1 MSNIDQR
8 GFNNQRS
15 GFVSAREAAGE
26 LGVKV
31 RTLYSY
37 ASRGLV
43 QSVPTPEGR
52 AHLYA
57 TADLARLKARHDARA
72 GHGAVAAGAL
82 RWGEPVLESAIT
94 EIRADDPAYR
104 GVALSSLLRRGAS
117 FEAVAELLWTG
128 ALPSE
133 PVSWPRRRA
142 AHLPSSLVPHGTP
155 PAAALRAVVP
165 ALALADATRFDA
177 PPAREH
183 ARARTMI
190 RALGAAL
197 SLGLDRRRFRAAFGE
212 STIAGVVATA
222 LGAPRRVAARRAID
236 RALIVCADHELNVS
250 AFAARVV
257 ASAGADL
264 YACVAAALD
273 AFSGPRHGGASARV
287 AALLSEVGSP
297 RRARSVIAA
306 RARRGDA
313 LPGFGHPLYPNG
325 DPRVPPLLAEA
336 RELDKRRRRTA
347 TLFAVIDA
355 MRAADREPP
364 NLDVALLALCLAL
377 EVPPGSA
384 AVIFAVGRSA
394 GWIAHAL
401 EQREAGYLLRP
412 RARYVGPSS
421 AS

>member
-1 MSNIDQR
+1 MPNVDQR
-8 GFNNQRS
+8 RFDNQRS
-15 GFVSAREAAGE
+15 GFVTAREAAVE

-31 RTLYSY
+31 RSLYSY

-43 QSVPTPEGR
+43 QSVPGPGGR
-52 AHLYA
+52 AHLYSA
-57 TADLARLKARHDARA
+57 ADLARLKARHDARA

-94 EIRADDPAYR
+94 EIRGDPAYR
-104 GVALSSLLRRGAS
+104 GVALSALLRRGAS
-117 FEAVAELLWTG
+117 FEDVAELLWTG
-128 ALPSE
+128 ALPNE
-133 PVSWPRRRA
+133 PVHWPRHTPPR
-142 AHLPSSLVPHGTP
+142 LPASLVPQGTP
-155 PAAALRAVVP
+155 PTAALTAVVP
-165 ALALADATRFDA
+165 ALALRDAARFDA
-177 PPAREH
+177 PAASEH
-183 ARARTMI
+183 ARARAMI

-197 SLGLDRRRFRAAFGE
+197 CLGLDRRRFRAAFEE
-212 STIAGVVATA
+212 STMASVVATA
-222 LGAPRRVAARRAID
+222 LGAPRRAAARRAID
-236 RALIVCADHELNVS
+236 RALVVCADHELNVS

-306 RARRGDA
+306 RTRRGDA
-313 LPGFGHPLYPNG
+313 LPGFGHPLYPKG

-336 RELDKRRRRTA
+336 RALDKGRRRTA
-347 TLFAVIDA
+347 TFFAVIDA
-355 MRAADREPP
+355 MHAAHREPP
-364 NLDVALLALCLAL
+364 NLDAGLLALCLAL
-377 EVPPGSA
+377 DLPPGSA
-384 AVIFAVGRSA
+384 SAIFAVGRAA

-412 RARYVGPSS
+412 RARYVGPST
-421 AS
+421 AG